1 MEKYRFLWSLLL
13 VGLSSIL
20 FSCSDDDEVTGP
32 LTIKTGLLKEI
43 GYTTAVCGGEISGG
57 SGIGNRGVCWSTDVQ
72 PTVKDKHTTDGSG
85 RGEFRS
91 EITGLTEGVQYY
103 VRAWVETSDGVKYGE
118 EKTCVTL
125 AHGRPTMLLMG
136 INNIKETSAEVQ
148 AQVFTD
154 GGVDITERGVVYR
167 LQSAGTDEPALENA
181 TKLKVEGK
189 TGLLEG
195 ILNGFTDNETYICR
209 AYVVYAEGT
218 IYTKSETFT
227 TEKYTAPKAEI
238 EEVKDITNTAFTV
251 TVNIASGTPLPVL
264 EYGVV
269 WGIKSGPTIENN
281 KLKLGEGDGQTS
293 TTVGELQ
300 EGSVYYVRPYA
311 VNKNGIT
318 YGEEEVVAT
327 LSYKAA
333 ITTRMTAYVTAHRAY
348 VGGEIL
354 NTGVLNAAVTEAG
367 VCWGMAEHP
376 TIADNK
382 LKAEGIGN
390 DHTEFDSLMLFP
402 LKPETKYYVRTY
414 VINEYGTNY
423 GDEYSFTT
431 REPVADFFKAE
442 GSSGDNPVFNGL
454 NLTSTYPG
462 GIASGDQQDAYE
474 RLSNILTTYGKR
486 VLTAYRIYLVPDKSQ
501 QPRYIYTTIQYQ
513 NSAGNAYVGIWRDK
527 IDWDA
532 DYVYTVS
539 HHQSNGNNATNIYNS
554 AVKNGQEE
562 DLLRSVDYLSQ
573 SPFVIDWDNENSTT
587 INSAFYII
595 PIKYPD
601 KFKRMG
607 VFRYTSLTPAEDW
620 W

>member
-1 MEKYRFLWSLLL
+1 
-13 VGLSSIL
+13 
-20 FSCSDDDEVTGP
+20 
-32 LTIKTGLLKEI
+32 
-43 GYTTAVCGGEISGG
+43 
-57 SGIGNRGVCWSTDVQ
+57 
-72 PTVKDKHTTDGSG
+72 
-85 RGEFRS
+85 
-91 EITGLTEGVQYY
+91 
-103 VRAWVETSDGVKYGE
+103 
-118 EKTCVTL
+118 
-125 AHGRPTMLLMG
+125 
-136 INNIKETSAEVQ
+136 
-148 AQVFTD
+148 
-154 GGVDITERGVVYR
+154 
-167 LQSAGTDEPALENA
+167 
-181 TKLKVEGK
+181 
-189 TGLLEG
+189 
-195 ILNGFTDNETYICR
+195 
-209 AYVVYAEGT
+209 
-218 IYTKSETFT
+218 
-227 TEKYTAPKAEI
+227 
-238 EEVKDITNTAFTV
+238 
-251 TVNIASGTPLPVL
+251 
-264 EYGVV
+264 
-269 WGIKSGPTIENN
+269 
-281 KLKLGEGDGQTS
+281 
-293 TTVGELQ
+293 
-300 EGSVYYVRPYA
+300 
-311 VNKNGIT
+311 
-318 YGEEEVVAT
+318 
-327 LSYKAA
+327 
-333 ITTRMTAYVTAHRAY
+333 
-348 VGGEIL
+348 
-354 NTGVLNAAVTEAG
+354 
-367 VCWGMAEHP
+367 MAEHP

-390 DHTEFDSLMLFP
+390 DHTEFDSLILFP
-402 LKPETKYYVRTY
+402 LKPETKYFVRTY